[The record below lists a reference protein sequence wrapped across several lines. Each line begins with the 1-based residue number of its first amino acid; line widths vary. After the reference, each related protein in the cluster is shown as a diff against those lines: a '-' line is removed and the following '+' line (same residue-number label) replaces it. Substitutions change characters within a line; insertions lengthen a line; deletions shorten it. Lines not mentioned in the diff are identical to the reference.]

1 MKHSW
6 LLLAIA
12 ATALGACATR
22 DAAPVA
28 SAKPEA
34 STGVIDGVLAPQ
46 TLAPG
51 ACALFLW
58 TSDMPSRFVFFMRAG
73 ESSAKVQSPDGPE
86 DLTLVS
92 QEGSLMGQFSTKA
105 AFQTRSARTVRL
117 SFAAGEQIE
126 GGQRIQNGR
135 LVFLDADG
143 WETIMPVVGLAA
155 CEPASD
161 S

>member
-1 MKHSW
+1 MKYSW
-6 LLLAIA
+6 LFLAIA

-22 DAAPVA
+22 EAAPVA

-34 STGVIDGVLAPQ
+34 ASGVIDGVLAPQ

-51 ACALFLW
+51 ACGLFLW
-58 TSDMPSRFVFFMRAG
+58 TSDLPSRFVFFMRAG

-86 DLTLVS
+86 DLTMVR
-92 QEGSLMGQFSTKA
+92 QEGSLMGQFSTKTV
-105 AFQTRSARTVRL
+105 FQTPSAGTVRL
-117 SFAAGEQIE
+117 SFAAGEPIE

-135 LVFLDADG
+135 LVFLNADG

-155 CEPASD
+155 CEPAGED
-161 S
+161 

>member
-1 MKHSW
+1 MKYSW

-22 DAAPVA
+22 EAAPAA
-28 SAKPEA
+28 SAKPAA
-34 STGVIDGVLAPQ
+34 STGAVEGVLAPQ

-51 ACALFLW
+51 ACGLFLW

-73 ESSAKVQSPDGPE
+73 ESAAKVQSPEGPE
-86 DLTLVS
+86 DLTMTR
-92 QEGSLMGQFSTKA
+92 QEGSLMGQFSTKI
-105 AFQTRSARTVRL
+105 AFQTRSAGTVRL
-117 SFAAGEQIE
+117 SFAAGEPIE

-155 CEPASD
+155 CEPAGEE
-161 S
+161 